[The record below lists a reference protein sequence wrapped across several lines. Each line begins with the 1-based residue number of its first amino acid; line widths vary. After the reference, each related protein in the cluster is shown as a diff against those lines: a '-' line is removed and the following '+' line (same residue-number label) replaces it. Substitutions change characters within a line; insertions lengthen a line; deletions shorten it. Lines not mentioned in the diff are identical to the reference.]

1 MANNI
6 LLLSTVGAI
15 GWIFLSGPPEMKPV
29 REPSRV
35 AAATTSANSYTG
47 ARPSSGIEA
56 RQAPVPLVR
65 SVRVSPPATAA
76 SAATAPAGSVEIPVA
91 TGDQDDLDRRA
102 AKAAAEE
109 DGYKRVTII
118 GKASNG
124 AWRVRGLRGTTEVL
138 LTVDGTG
145 RVSMD

>member
-1 MANNI
+1 
-6 LLLSTVGAI
+6 
-15 GWIFLSGPPEMKPV
+15 
-29 REPSRV
+29 
-35 AAATTSANSYTG
+35 
-47 ARPSSGIEA
+47 
-56 RQAPVPLVR
+56 
-65 SVRVSPPATAA
+65 
-76 SAATAPAGSVEIPVA
+76 VA

-124 AWRVRGLRGTTEVL
+124 AWRVKGLRGTTEVL

>member
-1 MANNI
+1 MANNF

-15 GWIFLSGPPEMKPV
+15 GWIFLSEPPEKQPV
-29 REPSRV
+29 RQPSRV
-35 AAATTSANSYTG
+35 AAADAPASSYG
-47 ARPSSGIEA
+47 DARPSSGIEA

-65 SVRVSPPATAA
+65 SVRVPPPTTAA
-76 SAATAPAGSVEIPVA
+76 SAATAPAASVETPVA
-91 TGDQDDLDRRA
+91 TGEQDDLDRRA

>member
-1 MANNI
+1 MANNF

-35 AAATTSANSYTG
+35 AAATSASSRID

-65 SVRVSPPATAA
+65 SVRVPPPTTAA
-76 SAATAPAGSVEIPVA
+76 SAATAPAASVETPVA
-91 TGDQDDLDRRA
+91 TGEQDDLDRRA

>member
-1 MANNI
+1 MANNF

-29 REPSRV
+29 REPSR
-35 AAATTSANSYTG
+35 AAAASASSYVG

-65 SVRVSPPATAA
+65 SVRVTPPATAA
-76 SAATAPAGSVEIPVA
+76 SAATAPAVSAETPVA
-91 TGDQDDLDRRA
+91 TGEQDDLDRRA

>member
-1 MANNI
+1 MANNF
-6 LLLSTVGAI
+6 LLLSTIGAI
-15 GWIFLSGPPEMKPV
+15 GWIFLSEPPEMKPV

-35 AAATTSANSYTG
+35 AAADAPASSYVG
-47 ARPSSGIEA
+47 ASPSSEIKA

-65 SVRVSPPATAA
+65 RVRVSPAATAA
-76 SAATAPAGSVEIPVA
+76 TAQAVSVETPVA
-91 TGDQDDLDRRA
+91 TGEQDDLDRRA

-118 GKASNG
+118 GRASNG